1 MICHQ
6 LKGPEL
12 AVFLKYNYGM
22 EFDEREAKSLSPEEY
37 MDWILPDTV
46 RFSSRTVQYDDLITH
61 NFRLRDYPM
70 VVGNAWGSTL
80 FNILGTKVVLKM
92 TPIDRYKGIR
102 QIDRSIDE
110 LREQEA
116 NTGKTSKLMEVSMHI
131 DTLSEVLRLLQGENE
146 ILFNVSTYVTV
157 DDYELSQEMKQPVE
171 RCVECHQL

>member
-1 MICHQ
+1 
-6 LKGPEL
+6 
-12 AVFLKYNYGM
+12 
-22 EFDEREAKSLSPEEY
+22 
-37 MDWILPDTV
+37 MDWILPDMV

-157 DDYELSQEMKQPVE
+157 DDYELSQEMKQPGGVKKKNVTSFKS
-171 RCVECHQL
+171 RCGGSCPRRALR